1 MLIRYGISTFTSEF
15 ILGNDHK
22 EVLNKFYEISLSKLS
37 KSPNTMH
44 KYGSGDVIPKPEFD
58 RIK

>member
-1 MLIRYGISTFTSEF
+1 MLIRYGISRFTSEYVF
-15 ILGNDHK
+15 GNNYKD
-22 EVLNKFYEISLSKLS
+22 VLSKLYEISFKKLS

-44 KYGSGDVIPKPEFD
+44 KYGSGDVIPKLDFD